1 MMKKHETIDSLKAL
15 RLRKVRL
22 AREINRCENRL
33 EDEYLTLTQP
43 VTHLVHTVQAGEYD
57 GSLPLDGL
65 YKFAVNAKRLAD
77 MVRIGAAIYQD
88 YRKK

>member
-1 MMKKHETIDSLKAL
+1 MKKHETIDSLKAL

-43 VTHLVHTVQAGEYD
+43 VTHLVHTVQSGEYD